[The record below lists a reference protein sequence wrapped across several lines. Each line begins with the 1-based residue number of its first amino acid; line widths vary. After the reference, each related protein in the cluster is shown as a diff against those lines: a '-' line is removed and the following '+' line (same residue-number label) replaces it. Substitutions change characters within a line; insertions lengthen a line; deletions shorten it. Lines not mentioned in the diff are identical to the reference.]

1 MQYDWLYTKVNSPH
15 LKNTRVNCGIEN
27 INYTAKEILTMK
39 LTENK
44 TDFCNISEWGETAI
58 GRYYNI
64 GMWGERRREYLKN
77 HRPALYN
84 HYQMNMTLLQ
94 HLEDTQLQAQHLY
107 ETLIKQLAEKENVT
121 EQLKAENQME
131 WVRQMNN
138 IRQRATEIV
147 NREIIYR

>member
-1 MQYDWLYTKVNSPH
+1 
-15 LKNTRVNCGIEN
+15 
-27 INYTAKEILTMK
+27 MK
-39 LTENK
+39 ITENK
-44 TDFCNISEWGETAI
+44 TDLRNITEWGEIAI
-58 GRYYNI
+58 GRRYNI

-84 HYQMNMTLLQ
+84 HYQMNLTLLQ
-94 HLEDTQLQAQHLY
+94 HLEDIENQAQQLY
-107 ETLIKQLAEKENVT
+107 ETLIKQLAEKENIT

-131 WVRQMNN
+131 WVREMNN

>member
-1 MQYDWLYTKVNSPH
+1 
-15 LKNTRVNCGIEN
+15 
-27 INYTAKEILTMK
+27 MK
-39 LTENK
+39 LIENK
-44 TDFCNISEWGETAI
+44 TDLCNISEWDETAI
-58 GRYYNI
+58 GRHYNI

-84 HYQMNMTLLQ
+84 YYQMNLTLLQ
-94 HLEDTQLQAQHLY
+94 HLEEIEQQAQQLH

-131 WVRQMNN
+131 WVREMNN
-138 IRQRATEIV
+138 IRQRVTEIV